1 MTTSPAAYF
10 YLVLRLSAAAG
21 PNLRAIMINVN
32 APETRGVAL
41 ALQSVTDDLGKGLGP
56 VIVAGVLL
64 CARPFQEAMSHLQ
77 DSSLTI
83 TMP

>member
-1 MTTSPAAYF
+1 VPRG
-10 YLVLRLSAAAG
+10 VPG

-56 VIVAGVLL
+56 VIVAGERAGTAALAAPAWQG
-64 CARPFQEAMSHLQ
+64 CGCCGAFWW
-77 DSSLTI
+77 
-83 TMP
+83 